1 MYYNCLVNIPKNTG
15 KISRNKRGKTT
26 YLEYTYAREY
36 LPEKKYNVARRTTI
50 GKADPD
56 HPGMMFP
63 NPNFEKFFPDVE
75 IPAEG
80 TAAEPVNESRSSCIQ
95 IGAFSVVRRIIED
108 YKLAEHLKR
117 WDDRGKGLLL
127 DLAAY
132 SVIAESNVAQHFP
145 DYAYNHPLMTPQNK
159 IYSDST
165 ISRFIREIDD
175 NDRVDFLNSWNAT
188 HDKNEKIYVSYDSTN
203 KNCKAGDIEMAE
215 YGHPKNDVGAPIIN
229 YSIAYDMTN
238 EKPLLYESYPGSIVD
253 VSQLKYML
261 EKIRGYG
268 YKKIGFILDRG
279 YFSKAN
285 IQFMDSCDYDFVM
298 MVKGRASFVHG
309 LIMEHMGEFE
319 SKRACSIKAYR
330 TYGITVK
337 AKLYADDDTDRY
349 FHIYYKAKK
358 QASERARLEADLDRM
373 EAEMDKIKGREYKL
387 PKRYEHYFKL
397 TYHKDKFYGY
407 EEREDVIERELQLC
421 GYFAIVTSEKMTASE
436 ALNLYKSR
444 DISEKLFGSDK
455 AFLGNRSFRVA
466 SSQAAEAKIFIQFI
480 ALIIRARIYTLLRKR
495 KAEMPGKPNY
505 LSVPSAL
512 KELEK
517 IELIRQPNGNYKLDH
532 AVTATQKVILGAF
545 GLDEEWIKAQA
556 RLIGKDIQNAA
567 MPEEQKDDDEDAE
580 NEEY

>member
-26 YLEYTYAREY
+26 YIEYTYAREY

-63 NPNFEKFFPDVE
+63 NPNFEKFFPNVE

-80 TAAEPVNESRSSCIQ
+80 TAAEPVNESRSSCIR

-175 NDRVDFLNSWNAT
+175 NDRVEFLNSWNAT

-330 TYGITVK
+330 TYGMTVK

-407 EEREDVIERELQLC
+407 EEWEDVIERELQLC

-455 AFLGNRSFRVA
+455 TFLGNRSFRVA

-545 GLDEEWIKAQA
+545 GLDEKWIKAQA
-556 RLIGKDIQNAA
+556 RQIGKDIQNAA

>member
-26 YLEYTYAREY
+26 YIEYTYAREY

-80 TAAEPVNESRSSCIQ
+80 TADEPVNESRSSCIR

-175 NDRVDFLNSWNAT
+175 NDRAEFLNSWNAT

-330 TYGITVK
+330 TYGMTVK

-358 QASERARLEADLDRM
+358 QASERAILEADLDRM

-397 TYHKDKFYGY
+397 TYHKGKFYGY

-455 AFLGNRSFRVA
+455 TFLGNRSFRVA

-517 IELIRQPNGNYKLDH
+517 IELIRHPNGNYKLDH

-556 RLIGKDIQNAA
+556 RQIGKDIQNAA

>member
-26 YLEYTYAREY
+26 YIEYTYAREY

-63 NPNFEKFFPDVE
+63 NPNFEKFFPDIE

-80 TAAEPVNESRSSCIQ
+80 TAAEPVNESRSSCIR

-127 DLAAY
+127 DLTAY
-132 SVIAESNVAQHFP
+132 SVIAESNAAQHFP

-175 NDRVDFLNSWNAT
+175 NDRGDFLNSWNAT

-285 IQFMDSCDYDFVM
+285 IQFMDSCNYDFVM

-397 TYHKDKFYGY
+397 TSHNDKFYGY